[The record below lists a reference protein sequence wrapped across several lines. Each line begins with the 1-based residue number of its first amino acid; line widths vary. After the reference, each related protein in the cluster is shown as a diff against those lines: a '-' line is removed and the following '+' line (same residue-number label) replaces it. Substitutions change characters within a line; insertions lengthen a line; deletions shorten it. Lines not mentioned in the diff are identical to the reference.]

1 MRYIRERCHAVFRFR
16 WRDLVI
22 LLVVF
27 TLASLLCFLLRFVSD
42 SDSHVPL
49 IFVLAVLLVS
59 MTTEG
64 YLWGMLGS
72 VIAVFG
78 VNIVFTYPY
87 FQMDFSL
94 PGYSLTFICMFAVSI
109 ITCTLT
115 SRVREGEKARIV
127 GERET
132 MRANLLRAISHDF
145 RTPLTG
151 IIGAINAVQETGDS
165 ISPDEQKHLLD
176 DARSEAEWLINMVE
190 NLLSITRIG
199 DNGGTALHKE
209 PQVVEEVVW
218 EAVTRFR
225 RQYPQF
231 HVEIQIPEELLL
243 VEMDAVLI
251 EQVILNL
258 LFNAAL
264 HGETADAAVVSVER
278 RHSSVQFSI
287 EDNGVGIPK
296 EELPHIFDGYGLRKS
311 DSVSKTAGIGLS
323 VCNTIIHAHGGTMS
337 ADNTAFGAR
346 LSFSLPLKKGGN
358 PLGNPAEDT
367 GC

>member
-1 MRYIRERCHAVFRFR
+1 MQRMKDRFHTMFTFRGRDLAIMIAVFA
-16 WRDLVI
+16 
-22 LLVVF
+22 
-27 TLASLLCFLLRFVSD
+27 LASVLCALLRFVSD

-64 YLWGMLGS
+64 YFWGMLGS
-72 VIAVFG
+72 VIAVLG

-94 PGYSLTFICMFAVSI
+94 PGYSLTFICMFAVSV

-115 SRVREGEKARIV
+115 SRVREGEKARIE

-151 IIGAINAVQETGDS
+151 IVGAINTVQENGDS
-165 ISPDEQKHLLD
+165 ISADERRHLLD

-199 DNGGTALHKE
+199 DDGGTALHKE
-209 PQVVEEVVW
+209 PQAVEEVVW

-225 RQYPQF
+225 RQYPEF
-231 HVEIQIPEELLL
+231 AVRIQIPDELLL

-258 LFNAAL
+258 LINAAV
-264 HGETADAAVVSVER
+264 HGQTADSAVVSVER
-278 RHSSVQFSI
+278 KHGIALFSV
-287 EDNGVGIPK
+287 EDNGIGIPK
-296 EELPHIFDGYGLRKS
+296 EELPHLFDGYGLRKS
-311 DSVSKTAGIGLS
+311 DCVKRTAGIGLS
-323 VCNTIIHAHGGTMS
+323 VCNTIIRAHGGTMT
-337 ADNTAFGAR
+337 AENTPGGAR
-346 LSFSLPLKKGGN
+346 LSFALPLMKEGDL
-358 PLGNPAEDT
+358 LGDSTEDFDR
-367 GC
+367 